1 MHLSVAVDLPPK
13 TWTLAASRRLVG
25 ELLDR
30 VAVAVTIREDMA
42 IAVTE
47 ACSNVVRHAPG
58 VASYRLTVDVDDDR
72 CVIEVRDT
80 GPGFDPDLPR
90 TTTADGGRG
99 LVLMLALVDDLR
111 LERQHPGMNVTMVKM
126 LRPGIDHVPYI
137 DAASPHH
144 LGGTSPSAE
153 R

>member
-1 MHLSVAVDLPPK
+1 MHLSVTVELPPK
-13 TWTLAASRRLVG
+13 AWTLAASRRLVG
-25 ELLDR
+25 DLLDG
-30 VAVAVTIREDMA
+30 VAVAVMIREDLA

-47 ACSNVVRHAPG
+47 ACSNVVRHAVG

-90 TTTADGGRG
+90 NTTADGGRG
-99 LVLMLALVDDLR
+99 LLLMLALVDDLR
-111 LERQHPGMNVTMVKM
+111 LERRHPGMNVTMIKR
-126 LRPGIDHVPYI
+126 LRPGIGDVRYV
-137 DAASPHH
+137 DALSHH
-144 LGGTSPSAE
+144 RFGGTSPSAE